1 MSRRTR
7 STSHPLTRQVARQAG
22 EFGRAARTRQAH
34 SLGRAVPAARHPD
47 YVDVQI
53 KTRLVRQAAAVVDRD
68 PELVPWLAGRLRAA
82 QAGPGRPAALPLRS
96 ALICFWLLAVTQR
109 NFFFINLAPLVGS
122 LSWRV
127 RRELGIDYTDR
138 AGRPKQISYEQLL
151 RTFHAIAEAFDPY
164 QEGIDEDEA
173 RSRAAE
179 LQALVNRLVRAS
191 SAEVAHSGDYAIDA
205 TLKWAYERP
214 RTAAGR
220 RGLNDKIDRRGK
232 DGEAGPP
239 LTLSAV
245 IDADADGDLEEAGL
259 LRDPLDER
267 KMSRYDQRTWGGGA
281 GWVGRKNKT
290 KGVFGYALHTATVSD
305 PRCPNVIDALV
316 VTTAKALPAP
326 SIMPAMRDLYD
337 ARLGTGVTKPLG
349 DVVADPAYSANPADW
364 QLPLRAMGASSWF
377 RLHRTNQGGFRSFVD
392 HLFVDGRPCCP
403 CAAYA
408 LEHRS
413 FPTFPYTGA
422 QLTEYQ
428 RWATLR
434 ARFEMKPNGTWHPDR
449 GRQFFAVHYERHRP
463 AGTPAGG
470 CEHCVDRFGDPVI
483 DPLTNLPRPRCCTQ
497 GTKKLSAAQLGL
509 YQEASFGS
517 EEWFDKWNPR
527 NRVEGSYGVLK
538 NLALVNW
545 GRDYH
550 HFVGLA
556 RESVVAAFAVMAY
569 NFHAQR
575 TFAAKLARIGERER
589 NDDELRRRRGPR
601 RAKILELPSAQPTKT
616 FPGGIGSESET
627 ARPVSGPKGLEFLGT
642 PQGP

>member
-1 MSRRTR
+1 MAEPFPQRVILTT
-7 STSHPLTRQVARQAG
+7 STSRSRPASSARPPPSSTATPNWSRGLPAG
-22 EFGRAARTRQAH
+22 C
-34 SLGRAVPAARHPD
+34 D
-47 YVDVQI
+47 
-53 KTRLVRQAAAVVDRD
+53 
-68 PELVPWLAGRLRAA
+68 AA

-164 QEGIDEDEA
+164 EEGIDEDEA

-179 LQALVNRLVRAS
+179 LQELVNRLVRAS
-191 SAEVAHSGDYAIDA
+191 SAEVTHSGDYAIDA

-245 IDADADGDLEEAGL
+245 IDADAEGDLEEAGL

-281 GWVGRKNKT
+281 GRVGRKNKT

-316 VTTAKALPAP
+316 VTTAKACPHPRSCRRCAISTTPVSGRARPIP
-326 SIMPAMRDLYD
+326 SAMWSLTPPT
-337 ARLGTGVTKPLG
+337 ARTRPTG
-349 DVVADPAYSANPADW
+349 SCHC
-364 QLPLRAMGASSWF
+364 RAMGASSWF
-377 RLHRTNQGGFRSFVD
+377 RLHRTNQGGFRSFGD
-392 HLFVDGRPCCP
+392 QLFVDGRPCCP

-428 RWATLR
+428 RWATQR
-434 ARFEMKPNGTWHPDR
+434 ARFEMKPNGPWRPDG
-449 GRQFFAVHYERHRP
+449 GRQFFAVHYERHHP

-483 DPLTNLPRPRCCTQ
+483 DQLTNLPRPRCCTQ
-497 GTKKLSAAQLGL
+497 GTKKLRPPNSASTKKQ
-509 YQEASFGS
+509 ASGPRSGS
-517 EEWFDKWNPR
+517 TSGIHATGS
-527 NRVEGSYGVLK
+527 RVATGCSRTSPWSTGAATTTTSSGSP
-538 NLALVNW
+538 
-545 GRDYH
+545 
-550 HFVGLA
+550 
-556 RESVVAAFAVMAY
+556 ESRWSPPLPSWPTTSTPSAPLPPNSPGSPSAS
-569 NFHAQR
+569 
-575 TFAAKLARIGERER
+575 E
-589 NDDELRRRRGPR
+589 RRRTTPP
-601 RAKILELPSAQPTKT
+601 AEPSTTPKILELPSAQPTKT
-616 FPGGIGSESET
+616 FPGGIGAESEA